1 MAGHLLELKG
11 VGIRFGGLH
20 AVADLSFAVEPGEV
34 VGLIG
39 PNGAGK
45 TTAFNL
51 ITGVYRPTSGE
62 IHFDGSLISGRAPH
76 EIAARGIARTFQTI
90 RLFHGHSV
98 LQNILAG
105 THLHVRQRWWQGLLG
120 VPEQRREEQRL
131 RDESMSM
138 LAELGLER
146 YASMNAGQLAYGVQR
161 RVELAR
167 ALMTRPRLLI
177 LDEPAAGLN
186 DAESLALN
194 ETIRNIQG
202 RGIGVLLVEHDMNVV
217 MNVTDKVVCINFGR
231 KIAEGLPEA
240 VAADEAVIEAYLGRD
255 EEL

>member
-1 MAGHLLELKG
+1 MNEHLLELVG
-11 VGIRFGGLH
+11 VGIRFGGLQ
-20 AVADLSFAVEPGEV
+20 AVADLSFNVGHGEV

-51 ITGVYRPTSGE
+51 ITGVYRPTAGD
-62 IHFDGSLISGRAPH
+62 IRFDGTSINGRLPH
-76 EIAARGIARTFQTI
+76 EIASRGVARTFQTI
-90 RLFHGHSV
+90 RLFPGHSV

-105 THLHVRQRWWQGLLG
+105 THLHVQQRWWQGLLG
-120 VPEQRREEQRL
+120 LPAQRLEERRL

-138 LAELGLER
+138 LSELGLEK
-146 YASMNAGQLAYGVQR
+146 YAHTDAGQLAYGVQR

-167 ALMTRPRLLI
+167 ALMTKPRLLI

-194 ETIRNIQG
+194 KTIKSIQS

-231 KIAEGLPEA
+231 KIAEGAPA
-240 VAADEAVIEAYLGRD
+240 VVAANDAVVEAYLGRD
-255 EEL
+255 EDL